1 MPLLLLLRMLDCSKL
16 DYDYEHEHEWG
27 RQVHVGL

>member
-1 MPLLLLLRMLDCSKL
+1 MLLLLLLRMLDCSKL
-16 DYDYEHEHEWG
+16 DYDYEHEWG